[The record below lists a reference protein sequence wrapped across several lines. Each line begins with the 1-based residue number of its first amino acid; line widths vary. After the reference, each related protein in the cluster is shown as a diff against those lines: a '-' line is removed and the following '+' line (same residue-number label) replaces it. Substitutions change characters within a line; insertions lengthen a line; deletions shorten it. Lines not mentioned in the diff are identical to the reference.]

1 MANTG
6 DIVGGRW
13 RVLEP
18 LGRGG
23 QATVYKV
30 NDEGSRRSDPQLA
43 IGLKDALR
51 PAIAMVHHIE
61 TDHAIYGDLLRAVRE
76 VTTPPPERFAAL
88 KEMLPFEDG
97 IAGHEKTAIA
107 RMKAELEALRAV
119 NHPALLRVLEER
131 IDERWFVTEY
141 FERGSLERSLGL
153 YRGQTL
159 AALTA
164 FLPIVEAVGAIHAAG
179 IVHRDIKPGNVFMG
193 GDGRL
198 VLGDCGLAIKVD
210 NEDRLTDTYENAGSR
225 DWMPGWAMGMR
236 LQEVRPTFDI
246 FALGKLIWAMIS
258 GKAKMRLWY
267 HDEPEFDLQAL
278 FPNSPD
284 VVWVRRILEKTV
296 VQHEKQCLQKIDDV
310 RALVGQAIEALR
322 HGGQLPGR
330 IAKMRCRFCAI
341 GVYSEQ
347 NLPEDAIYLSDP
359 HLRKRLRCNY
369 CGHIELFVFLNRGV
383 PTAWSEE
390 G

>member
-13 RVLEP
+13 RVLER

-30 NDEGSRRSDPQLA
+30 NDEGSRRSDTQLA
-43 IGLKDALR
+43 TALKDALR
-51 PAIAMVHHIE
+51 PAMAMVNHME
-61 TDHAIYGDLLRAVRE
+61 TDHAIYGDLLRTVRE
-76 VTTPPPERFAAL
+76 VTTPAPERFAAL
-88 KEMLPFEDG
+88 KEMLPFEEG
-97 IAGHEKTAIA
+97 VASHEKIAIA
-107 RMKAELEALRAV
+107 RMKAELETLRAV
-119 NHPALLRVLEER
+119 NHPALLKVFDER
-131 IDERWFVTEY
+131 LDHRWFVTEY
-141 FERGSLERSLGL
+141 FEKGPLERSLGL
-153 YRGQTL
+153 YRGQAL

-164 FLPIVEAVGAIHAAG
+164 FQPIVDAVGAIHAAG

-236 LQEVRPTFDI
+236 LQDVRPTFDI
-246 FALGKLIWAMIS
+246 FALGKLMWAMVS

-267 HDEPEFDLQAL
+267 HDEPEFDLRVL

-284 VVWVRRILEKTV
+284 VVWVTRILERTV
-296 VQHEKQCLQKIDDV
+296 VQHEQQ
-310 RALVGQAIEALR
+310 
-322 HGGQLPGR
+322 
-330 IAKMRCRFCAI
+330 
-341 GVYSEQ
+341 
-347 NLPEDAIYLSDP
+347 
-359 HLRKRLRCNY
+359 
-369 CGHIELFVFLNRGV
+369 
-383 PTAWSEE
+383 
-390 G
+390 